1 MTDKWLDHARMVYL
15 DCIKDGMGMFA
26 IAELLAPQEEGRL
39 QWTEPELIEAMARQL
54 KNEAGH
60 NTQQRSAEILDLAHQ
75 GRNRPKNKQNSSI
88 NSPGSDMRIH
98 RRAGPDICQPGQ
110 ARIRPGHN
118 QASCAAPDKEAV
130 RYRIPGV
137 RQETI

>member
-1 MTDKWLDHARMVYL
+1 MVYL
-15 DCIKDGMGMFA
+15 VCIKDGMGMCA
-26 IAELLAPQEEGRL
+26 MAWRLAPQEEGRV
-39 QWTEPELIEAMARQL
+39 QWTEPELSEAMARQL
-54 KNEAGH
+54 KNEAAH
-60 NTQQRSAEILDLAHQ
+60 DTQQRSAEIRDLAHQ
-75 GRNRPKNKQNSSI
+75 GRNRPKNKQNSST

-98 RRAGPDICQPGQ
+98 RRAGPDIREPGPT
-110 ARIRPGHN
+110 RIRPGHN